1 MAEEAED
8 EGDEEE
14 GEERKELNQKVTLEL
29 PAGQVDHCLDV
40 AEEKM
45 PGRGPRRGGQRDMS
59 KVGERIIEFKRGPP
73 CPWRG

>member
-45 PGRGPRRGGQRDMS
+45 PGRGPRRGGHSGNLGDIWM
-59 KVGERIIEFKRGPP
+59 KN
-73 CPWRG
+73 WR